1 MPNHRWMMPTCLALL
16 LSPVFVWAQESA
28 EVVVEEAE
36 VVTADGGDVATVEE
50 EAGRQFRALAI
61 DPREADGQ
69 SYFIRQSSDA
79 FVDPDQ
85 RQSLEA
91 KYYFVLG
98 APPADSTK
106 EEEVA
111 FYFETPAS
119 DEIVRSFG
127 ELASTATKQRPA
139 KAMGGWLDANAK
151 PQPSRLA
158 IYLGGASQEGGKS
171 GGGGTLLICRAAP
184 GEGDAAAIESVTAQR
199 ELAADEPVIDIALW
213 EIPEAW
219 KSKATLLSR
228 LVALLK
234 RVDGRYCVDFYSQS
248 LNAEADCRLWLTAED
263 YPLGRPIALAFAP
276 LAIRKESQQIAPTDI
291 VEVTYLGSENQR
303 TRIGVDFPMCRPALM
318 EQMQRLTAARRPQ
331 GNRAA
336 KGPDLSKLL
345 GADLLEEFS
354 RRIVNGTYK

>member
-1 MPNHRWMMPTCLALL
+1 MMPPLLALL
-16 LSPVFVWAQESA
+16 LIPVFVWAQETA
-28 EVVVEEAE
+28 EGVVEEAE
-36 VVTADGGDVATVEE
+36 VVTADSGDVATVEE
-50 EAGRQFRALAI
+50 EAGHQFRALAI
-61 DPREADGQ
+61 EPREADGQ
-69 SYFIRQSSDA
+69 PYFIRQSSDA

-85 RQSLEA
+85 RLSLEA

-98 APPADSTK
+98 APPPSSTK
-106 EEEVA
+106 QDEVA
-111 FYFETPAS
+111 FYFEAPDSEEVVEA
-119 DEIVRSFG
+119 VG
-127 ELASTATKQRPA
+127 ELASTVTKHQPM

-158 IYLGGASQEGGKS
+158 IYLGGANQGDGKASSGGK
-171 GGGGTLLICRAAP
+171 LLVCRAAP
-184 GEGDAAAIESVTAQR
+184 GEGEVAAIESVLAHR
-199 ELAADEPVIDIALW
+199 ELPADEQVIDVTLW

-263 YPLGRPIALAFAP
+263 HPLGQPIALAFAP
-276 LAIRKESQQIAPTDI
+276 LAIRKESQQIVPTDI
-291 VEVTYLGSENQR
+291 VVVTYSRGENQR
-303 TRIGVDFPMCRPALM
+303 TRIGVDFPLCRPALM

>member
-1 MPNHRWMMPTCLALL
+1 MPTKRWMTPLL
-16 LSPVFVWAQESA
+16 LSLFLSPVFVWSQESA
-28 EVVVEEAE
+28 DAEVEEAE
-36 VVTADGGDVATVEE
+36 VVTADSGDVATVEE
-50 EAGRQFRALAI
+50 EASHQFRALAI
-61 DPREADGQ
+61 EPREADGQ

-98 APPADSTK
+98 TPPPNSTK
-106 EEEVA
+106 QEEVA

-119 DEIVRSFG
+119 VEIVRSFG
-127 ELASTATKQRPA
+127 ELPSAATKQQPA

-158 IYLGGASQEGGKS
+158 IYLAGAIQRDGKASSGGK
-171 GGGGTLLICRAAP
+171 LLVCRAAP
-184 GEGDAAAIESVTAQR
+184 GEVEVATIESVLAHR
-199 ELAADEPVIDIALW
+199 ELPADEQVIDVAMW

-248 LNAEADCRLWLTAED
+248 LNAEADCRLWLTTED
-263 YPLGRPIALAFAP
+263 HPLGRPISLAFGP
-276 LAIRKESQQIAPTDI
+276 LAIRKESQQIVETDI
-291 VEVTYLGSENQR
+291 AELTYFGAEGQR

-331 GNRAA
+331 ANRAA